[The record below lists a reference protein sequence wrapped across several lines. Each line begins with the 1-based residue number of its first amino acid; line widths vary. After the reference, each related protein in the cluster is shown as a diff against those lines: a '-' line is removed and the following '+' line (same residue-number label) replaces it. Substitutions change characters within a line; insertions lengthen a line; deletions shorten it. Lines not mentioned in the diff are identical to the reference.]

1 MSLYPRPVGI
11 VATGAFTPVRRLTN
25 ADLEQ
30 MVDTSDE
37 WIRTRS
43 GIRTRHIADP
53 GTALSD
59 LAVPAAQAA
68 LERAGL
74 APEEVDLVVMATV
87 TGDVPVPSTAS
98 IVQHR
103 LGASRAAAFD
113 LAAAC
118 SGFVYALSV
127 AAPLVGVGQYRNA
140 VVIGGD
146 VLSRITDYTDRTTC
160 VLFGDAA
167 GAVVLQPVPEPRG
180 FMSSYLRSDGGG
192 AGLLTVLAG
201 GSRKPASL
209 ETVQAREH
217 YLRMA
222 GNEVFK
228 FAVRALEEAVLTAL
242 AQAGLTTADVS
253 LVIPHQAN
261 LRIIEAAAKRLE
273 IAEDRWAVNIQE
285 YGCTSAASIPLAMT
299 EAHQAGRI
307 HEGDVIVLVAFG
319 GGLTWAA
326 TVVRW

>member
-11 VATGAFTPVRRLTN
+11 VATGACTPAHRLTN
-25 ADLEQ
+25 AELEQ
-30 MVDTSDE
+30 IVDTSDE

-43 GIRTRHIADP
+43 GISTRHIAGP
-53 GTALSD
+53 EMALSD
-59 LAVPAAQAA
+59 LAVPAAQTA

-74 APEEVDLVVMATV
+74 APADVDLVVMATV
-87 TGDVPVPSTAS
+87 TGDAPVPSTAS
-98 IVQHR
+98 VVQHR
-103 LGASRAAAFD
+103 LGASHAAAFD

-146 VLSRITDYTDRTTC
+146 LLSRITDYTDRTTC

-167 GAVVLQPVPEPRG
+167 AAVVLQPVPEPRG
-180 FMSSYLRSDGGG
+180 LLASYLRSDGSG
-192 AGLLTVLAG
+192 APLLTVPAG
-201 GSRKPASL
+201 GSRKPATV

-217 YLRMA
+217 FLRMQ

-228 FAVRALEEAVLTAL
+228 FAVRALEEAVLTSL
-242 AQAGLTTADVS
+242 EQAGLTIADVS

-261 LRIIEAAAKRLE
+261 LRIIEAAAKRLQISQE
-273 IAEDRWAVNIQE
+273 RWAVNIQE

-307 HEGDVIVLVAFG
+307 KEGDIVVMVAFG

-326 TVVRW
+326 TVLRW